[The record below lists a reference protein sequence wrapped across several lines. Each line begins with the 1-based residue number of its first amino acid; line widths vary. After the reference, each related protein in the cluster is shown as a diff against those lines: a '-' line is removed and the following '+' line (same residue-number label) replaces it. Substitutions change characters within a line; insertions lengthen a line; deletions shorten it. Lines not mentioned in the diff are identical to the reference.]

1 MSAPLL
7 YLASKSPRRA
17 ALLAQLA
24 VEFEPLL
31 LRGAGRRPPHVVEE
45 ALDAE
50 PAAHYVERMART
62 KAQIGW
68 QRMQNRK
75 LAVRPVLG
83 AGTEVVLD
91 GDVFGKPR
99 GATVAARMI

>member
-31 LRGAGRRPPHVVEE
+31 LREAAGRTRDVVEE
-45 ALDAE
+45 ALDA
-50 PAAHYVERMART
+50 
-62 KAQIGW
+62 
-68 QRMQNRK
+68 
-75 LAVRPVLG
+75 
-83 AGTEVVLD
+83 
-91 GDVFGKPR
+91 
-99 GATVAARMI
+99 